1 MTLSPTSAAA
11 VPQMAARITIAA
23 GAVSV
28 AALASLHALRSELDP
43 SWHMISEYAVGT
55 YGWVMT
61 VSFAAFAAASAAL
74 VVALWARLKT
84 LQGRIGLAFLLA
96 SAAGLGLAAAF
107 PMDPLST
114 PPEAASF
121 SGKMHGVS
129 AMIGIP
135 GEILAVLLLS
145 LALRK
150 QGHSGVLTLLAAVI
164 WISLV
169 VMIAALMVAMQA
181 QTMEGPG
188 VLGWANRA
196 LMVAYSLWLIVA
208 ARPLAA
214 PRPVV
219 PH

>member
-1 MTLSPTSAAA
+1 MTTSASKVA
-11 VPQMAARITIAA
+11 VPQFAARIAMA
-23 GAVSV
+23 SAVLSL
-28 AALASLHALRSELDP
+28 AALASLHVLRPDIDP

-55 YGWVMT
+55 HGWVMT
-61 VSFAAFAAASAAL
+61 VAFAAFAVGSAAL
-74 VVALWARLKT
+74 LVALWTRLKT

-96 SAAGLGLAAAF
+96 SAAGLGLAAVF

-114 PPEAASF
+114 PPESASF

-150 QGHSGVLTLLAAVI
+150 QGHSGMLTLLAAVI
-164 WISLV
+164 WISLG

-181 QTMEGPG
+181 QTMDGPG

-214 PRPVV
+214 PEPVV